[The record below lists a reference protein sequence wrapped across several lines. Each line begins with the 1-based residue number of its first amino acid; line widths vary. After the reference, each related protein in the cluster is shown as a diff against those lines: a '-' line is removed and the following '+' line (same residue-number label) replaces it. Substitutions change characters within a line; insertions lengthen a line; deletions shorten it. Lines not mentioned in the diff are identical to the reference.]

1 MKALWRSSSVSSKA
15 SAVFFASLIRLYCPF
30 LIRRNLRGWPSV
42 ADSLAQ
48 AGTNIA
54 VPNFGRLMA
63 RATRLRGGGPGACK
77 NVRIPC
83 HKSCDSGVD
92 VFESGEMSERAVE
105 ALVDSVPETVTTA
118 APSFDEAFTLH
129 RRGVLRAAYSLV
141 RDTGLAEDVTQEVFL
156 KLYQH
161 LGSLKNEEHV
171 RPWLLRVA
179 SNTALNTIRSRGR
192 AGAREEEFVAAAT
205 VGGGSE
211 PVGIEADYERRTEM
225 EEARRALASIK
236 EPMRSCLLLKQ
247 QGLSYREIAQT
258 LNLNEA
264 NVGSLIARG
273 RKEFT
278 RVYGK
283 IGGRR

>member
-1 MKALWRSSSVSSKA
+1 
-15 SAVFFASLIRLYCPF
+15 
-30 LIRRNLRGWPSV
+30 
-42 ADSLAQ
+42 
-48 AGTNIA
+48 
-54 VPNFGRLMA
+54 
-63 RATRLRGGGPGACK
+63 
-77 NVRIPC
+77 
-83 HKSCDSGVD
+83 
-92 VFESGEMSERAVE
+92 MSERAAE
-105 ALVDSVPETVTTA
+105 ALINSVPETVQA
-118 APSFDEAFTLH
+118 AQGAPSFDEAFTLH
-129 RRGVLRAAYSLV
+129 HRAVFRAAYALV
-141 RDTGLAEDVTQEVFL
+141 RDAGLAEDVTQEVFL

-161 LGSLKNEEHV
+161 IGSLRDGEHV

-192 AGAREEEFVAAAT
+192 AGAREEEFAASAT
-205 VGGGSE
+205 VGGPE
-211 PVGIEADYERRTEM
+211 PVGIEADYERRTEI

-247 QGLSYREIAQT
+247 QGLSYREIAQA
-258 LNLNEA
+258 LDINEA